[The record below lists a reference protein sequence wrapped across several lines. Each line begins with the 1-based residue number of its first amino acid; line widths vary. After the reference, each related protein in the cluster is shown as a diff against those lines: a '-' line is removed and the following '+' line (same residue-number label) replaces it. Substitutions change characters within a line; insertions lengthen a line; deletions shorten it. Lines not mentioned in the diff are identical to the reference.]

1 MEMKMKK
8 LSKFASLFAMLLIV
22 LASVSC
28 KQETDETPVSAPKD
42 ETPTSAVVIDDDI
55 VAANGKVVLTWT
67 NPSEEDF
74 YATRVSFIPKANGTA
89 NPVVIEG
96 KPNGKSY
103 VSFESLADETEY
115 TFTLVAL
122 DKSLNE
128 SESVTKKATPKS
140 TADTTAPANVTNLTA
155 APKDSRV
162 LLTWTDATDD
172 DIFGY
177 EVSYSGTGAINR
189 AVSALEKTSMV
200 VPQGAGG
207 TYISGLAN
215 GTEYT
220 FTVKTMDTSGN
231 KSKGEEAKATPV
243 AVDASETL
251 KIVLSAT
258 VPTSNAYTT
267 NYTGNKSNT
276 TVTVTATMTTAST
289 VKRVV
294 YKKDG
299 SLIAKTLLA
308 DNDAQEA
315 TKDSSDD
322 KKWTFEIS
330 ATDETANGTY
340 TVAAIDEA
348 GREEAEQIEITQFD
362 FTAPAKVTNING
374 AYADGTIILN
384 WTDPTDAD
392 FDKVEITYTSNDG
405 TSDSEPITV
414 SETQGSIKFEN
425 IDTSKQYYTFLFVSI
440 DKLGNRSK
448 SRTHK
453 VGVTTAVSNIPDGFV
468 EVTGKTFNGTETWTP
483 KSNVF
488 VQHRKITI
496 RDLLVCDHEVTQ
508 KEYETYCKYGSSSPS
523 TSYGKGD
530 NFPAYYVSWYDAIV
544 YCNLRSSAEGLT
556 PAYKIGD
563 ETDPSKW
570 TGIVSSATDGKT
582 KYCGPSSDNTQ
593 WNAISMNIEADG
605 YRLPTEAE
613 WEYLARGGETDST
626 TYSGSDTINDVAWY
640 SGNSN
645 NETHEVKGKAK
656 NNFDLYDMSG
666 SVFEWCWDWYSSIT
680 SSTAETGAASGS
692 YRCQRGGSCYNDASR
707 CSVSSRDYINPYYR
721 HYYYGFRVVRS
732 SSK

>member
-1 MEMKMKK
+1 MEMKMKN
-8 LSKFASLFAMLLIV
+8 LSKLASLFAMLLIV
-22 LASVSC
+22 LGSVSC
-28 KQETDETPVSAPKD
+28 KQEPEPTPV
-42 ETPTSAVVIDDDI
+42 
-55 VAANGKVVLTWT
+55 
-67 NPSEEDF
+67 
-74 YATRVSFIPKANGTA
+74 
-89 NPVVIEG
+89 
-96 KPNGKSY
+96 
-103 VSFESLADETEY
+103 
-115 TFTLVAL
+115 
-122 DKSLNE
+122 
-128 SESVTKKATPKS
+128 
-140 TADTTAPANVTNLTA
+140 DTTAPANVTNLVATA
-155 APKDSRV
+155 KDTRV

-207 TYISGLAN
+207 TYVSGLAN

-231 KSKGEEAKATPV
+231 KSEGVTASATPV

-251 KIVLSAT
+251 KIALSAT

-267 NYTGNKSNT
+267 NYAGKKSNT
-276 TVTVTATMTTAST
+276 TVTVSVDITTAST
-289 VKRVV
+289 VKKVV

-530 NFPAYYVSWYDAIV
+530 NFPAFPLNWYDAIV
-544 YCNLRSSAEGLT
+544 YCNLRSIAEGFD
-556 PAYKIGD
+556 PVYKLDGV
-563 ETDPSKW
+563 TDPKQWS
-570 TGIVSSATDGKT
+570 GIQGNETE
-582 KYCGPSSDNTQ
+582 KYCGPSIDNTD
-593 WNAISMNIEADG
+593 WNAITMDIEADG

-613 WEYLARGGETDST
+613 WEYLARGGKTTST
-626 TYSGSDTINDVAWY
+626 EYSGSDTIDDVAWY
-640 SGNSN
+640 KDNSN
-645 NETHEVKGKAK
+645 KKIHEVKTKK
-656 NNFDLYDMSG
+656 PNNLDLYDMSG
-666 SVFEWCWDWYSSIT
+666 NICEWCWDWETYISQ
-680 SSTAETGAASGS
+680 STPETGGDGRYS
-692 YRCQRGGSCYNDASR
+692 RCQRGGNFSCESSNL
-707 CSVSSRDYINPYYR
+707 SVSYRSRRYPYQR
-721 HYYYGFRVVRS
+721 SFNDGFRVVRTAT
-732 SSK
+732 SK